1 MEEVEDELRKIHGED
16 GLEEPGLKFDQH
28 SNAEVTL
35 EEENELVQDNG
46 AADQISE
53 HEEENLFTY
62 EVCQMTNNDIFIA
75 MRTSNLRQCE

>member
-28 SNAEVTL
+28 SNAEVTP
-35 EEENELVQDNG
+35 EEESELVRDNE

-62 EVCQMTNNDIFIA
+62 EVCQMTNGDTFIDV
-75 MRTSNLRQCE
+75 RT